1 MAMYKNFLGSIF
13 YHLVTQTANKL
24 VPPNLMHQATSK
36 TGCLLKVGAGGGKR
50 RNTNLFLFPVLIYIL
65 KTASLL
71 PNAKLLLN
79 SAQPLEILASHVPSQ
94 LSVPIPELRLK
105 PTRDYTLSTLV
116 KNKGFSNLVQACT
129 SPTHHMKAE
138 HIVYFFKIQTDCP
151 NNIQEEKHISM
162 KPATACL
169 CNSISH
175 SSTPNL
181 FQTPLGPPM
190 VYHDILDYTRRYSS
204 SLNRELL
211 QSSYRRVEVLF
222 DSCA

>member
-1 MAMYKNFLGSIF
+1 MHSDHLKSHLVYSPRTRFQMSTLEINSWLFSFASHKYTCRRDSISIPHYFLCVHSIFPSRGLWQCTKKFLGSIF

-36 TGCLLKVGAGGGKR
+36 TGWLLKVGAGGGKR
-50 RNTNLFLFPVLIYIL
+50 RNTNLFLFSVLIYIL

-138 HIVYFFKIQTDCP
+138 HIVYFF
-151 NNIQEEKHISM
+151 
-162 KPATACL
+162 
-169 CNSISH
+169 
-175 SSTPNL
+175 
-181 FQTPLGPPM
+181 
-190 VYHDILDYTRRYSS
+190 
-204 SLNRELL
+204 
-211 QSSYRRVEVLF
+211 
-222 DSCA
+222 